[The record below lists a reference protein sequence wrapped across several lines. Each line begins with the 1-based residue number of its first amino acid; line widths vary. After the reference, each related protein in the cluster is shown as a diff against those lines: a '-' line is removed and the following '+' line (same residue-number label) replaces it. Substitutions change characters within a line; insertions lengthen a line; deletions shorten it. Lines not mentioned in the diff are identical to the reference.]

1 MTILDEIKEQIRQGK
16 PLSVKHL
23 RYIKSNPT
31 QFRDTSFKPKQRA
44 QIKRFNKP
52 TAAGTP
58 PTNLKSVSALARNK
72 KVASKKYVK
81 KTVAPVKKP
90 VITPIKIPPKKPPVI
105 KLPPKKPPVIK
116 LPIKLPP
123 KKPPVIK
130 LPIKKK

>member
-90 VITPIKIPPKKPPVI
+90 PVIKVPPKKPPVI

-123 KKPPVIK
+123 KKPVIK